1 MKEIRI
7 EVTEMNEYPLYSFF
21 MKDEKSEKDEYYY
34 LGCIGSSMFSE
45 YEEWEGFE
53 SLVKFLLERL
63 SHTQIELLCSD
74 MSYFVHTTFD
84 SWEDEWDRYCIDID
98 KHSFGYGHIIE
109 VKTGDIDYWEN
120 ATLEDF
126 TKELGIILGVK
137 FEVIR

>member
-7 EVTEMNEYPLYSFF
+7 EVTKMNEHPLYSFY
-21 MKDEKSEKDEYYY
+21 MKDKESDRDEYYY

-53 SLVKFLLERL
+53 SLVRFLLERL
-63 SHTQIELLCSD
+63 SHTQIELPCSN

-84 SWEDEWDRYCIDID
+84 SWEDEWDSYGIDIY
-98 KHSFGYGHIIE
+98 KHCFGSGDTIE
-109 VKTGDIDYWEN
+109 VKTGDLDKWEN
-120 ATLEDF
+120 STLEDF
-126 TKELGIILGVK
+126 VKELGIILGVK